1 MKNKPCDKI
10 KFVPR
15 CNKDGS
21 FAEVQCL
28 AASRTCWCVDEHGR
42 ERNGTRQKKKP
53 TTCQVSG
60 PGNLPS
66 FTTIV
71 WAQKFV
77 LVGGGSPEES
87 FRFSR
92 LHSLWAA
99 EIQWDVPQWTSAE
112 ERDFEYT
119 AISREVVG
127 KNVHVKIPKG
137 NMGYDQY
144 TVPDAVAVEPDF
156 SYFPL
161 ALANIQPW
169 PLVSFIQ
176 FLWKTVNSKPLTI
189 PFGIVAFT
197 FFDNLSRNSC
207 TSEEVHW
214 GVFGFPLLKVSAGA
228 KTERFLRVPPPP
240 PNKFLRPQSLSP
252 CPGLWASAEERD
264 SKFSMNGSIKLTQV
278 FLKIALG
285 FLVLHAISS

>member
-1 MKNKPCDKI
+1 M

-28 AASRTCWCVDEHGR
+28 PATRMCWCVDKHGR
-42 ERNGTRQKKKP
+42 ERNGTRQRKKP

-112 ERDFEYT
+112 ERDFECT

-137 NMGYDQY
+137 NTGYDQY
-144 TVPDAVAVEPDF
+144 TVPDAVAVDPSAF
-156 SYFPL
+156 LQHSQTYNHGL
-161 ALANIQPW
+161 SCH
-169 PLVSFIQ
+169 SFK
-176 FLWKTVNSKPLTI
+176 FLWKTVNSKPPTI
-189 PFGIVAFT
+189 PFGIVALT
-197 FFDNLSRNSC
+197 FSDNLSRNSC
-207 TSEEVHW
+207 TSAEVHW
-214 GVFGFPLLKVSAGA
+214 GVIGFPLVEVSAGA

-240 PNKFLRPQSLSP
+240 PNKCLRPQSLSP

-264 SKFSMNGSIKLTQV
+264 SKFIMNCSIKLTQV

-285 FLVLHAISS
+285 FLVLHAGK

>member
-1 MKNKPCDKI
+1 MKNKRCDKI

-28 AASRTCWCVDEHGR
+28 AATRTCWCVDEHGR
-42 ERNGTRQKKKP
+42 ERNGTRQNKKP

-66 FTTIV
+66 FTTI
-71 WAQKFV
+71 
-77 LVGGGSPEES
+77 
-87 FRFSR
+87 
-92 LHSLWAA
+92 
-99 EIQWDVPQWTSAE
+99 
-112 ERDFEYT
+112 
-119 AISREVVG
+119 SREVVG

-137 NMGYDQY
+137 NTGYDQY
-144 TVPDAVAVEPDF
+144 TAPDTVAFEPSAFLQHSQTYDHGL
-156 SYFPL
+156 SCH
-161 ALANIQPW
+161 
-169 PLVSFIQ
+169 SFK
-176 FLWKTVNSKPLTI
+176 FLWKTVNSKPPTI

-197 FFDNLSRNSC
+197 FSDNLSRNSC
-207 TSEEVHW
+207 TSAEVHW
-214 GVFGFPLLKVSAGA
+214 GVIGFPLLKVSAGA

-240 PNKFLRPQSLSP
+240 PNKCLRPQSLSP

-264 SKFSMNGSIKLTQV
+264 SKFIMNGSIKLTQV

-285 FLVLHAISS
+285 FLVLHAVSS

>member
-28 AASRTCWCVDEHGR
+28 PATRMCWCVDEHGR
-42 ERNGTRQKKKP
+42 ERNGTRQRKKP

-60 PGNLPS
+60 QGNLPS

-99 EIQWDVPQWTSAE
+99 EIQWDVPQWTFAE

-189 PFGIVAFT
+189 PFGIVAFI

-207 TSEEVHW
+207 TSAEVHW
-214 GVFGFPLLKVSAGA
+214 GTCYCISAA
-228 KTERFLRVPPPP
+228 
-240 PNKFLRPQSLSP
+240 QSECRRENRKILQGYP
-252 CPGLWASAEERD
+252 VAS
-264 SKFSMNGSIKLTQV
+264 
-278 FLKIALG
+278 
-285 FLVLHAISS
+285 